1 VVERLES
8 RECALVTGASGGIG
22 LEIARVL
29 AAKGYDLILTARN
42 KDALDIL
49 AADLSGRHGITARVH
64 CADLAKPGAA
74 ASLYDEV
81 TSRGAHVD
89 ILVNNAGFAT
99 FGPFSQIDLAT
110 EHDELEV
117 NVVALT
123 ELTKLFLAG
132 MLEMRKG
139 RILNVAST
147 ASFQPGPLMAVY
159 HASKSYVLHFS
170 EAIAEE
176 LRGSGVTVTAVCP
189 GPTPTGFQKRAHID
203 DSNLLAPGSTSAATV
218 ARIAVDAMLRG
229 KTLVIPGFANAV
241 LAWSVRFGS
250 RRFVAGYVR
259 RRRERIRS
267 RAGQKPDAL

>member
-1 VVERLES
+1 MES

-22 LEIARVL
+22 LEVARAL
-29 AAKGYDLILTARN
+29 AAKGYDLILTARS
-42 KDALDIL
+42 KDALDTL
-49 AADLSGRHGITARVH
+49 AADLSGRHGIAARVI
-64 CADLAKPGAA
+64 CTDLAKAGAA

-81 TSRGAHVD
+81 TSSGAHVD

-99 FGPFSQIDLAT
+99 FGPFSHTDLAT

-132 MLEMRKG
+132 MLKARKG

-159 HASKSYVLHFS
+159 HASKAYVLHFS

-176 LRGSGVTVTAVCP
+176 LRGTGVTVTAVCP
-189 GPTPTGFQKRAHID
+189 GPTPTGFQKRAQIE
-203 DSNLLAPGSTSAATV
+203 DSEILAPGIMSPATV

-229 KTLVIPGFANAV
+229 KTLVIPGFLNAA

-250 RRFVAGYVR
+250 RRFVAGCVR
-259 RRRERIRS
+259 RIRERIQS
-267 RAGQKPDAL
+267 RARQKPEAL